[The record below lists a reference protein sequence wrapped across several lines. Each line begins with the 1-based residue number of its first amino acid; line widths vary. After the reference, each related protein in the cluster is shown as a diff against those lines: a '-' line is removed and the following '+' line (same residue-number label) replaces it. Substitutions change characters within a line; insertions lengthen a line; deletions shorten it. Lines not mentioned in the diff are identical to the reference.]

1 MRTGTS
7 VVAATWYCRGRR
19 FLARR
24 PAHTTYR
31 HKYFKPPGKGRGAG
45 EGSKRRRERGV
56 FISLT
61 IYERMKRRRAH
72 EKMHVRDAAVDPEH
86 PFYRSARFGTKRKRR
101 TPRAHVA
108 KDTRRCCTHMS
119 RVCLYTRVES
129 AGPPTPRSGLA
140 RARDSRY
147 PDGRGTMWRDVVQNT
162 RPARRF
168 SGRAALF
175 ITTAAGAQAATLC
188 RHGRSRSQNPRD
200 TAGQISF
207 YYTCGVSA
215 VG

>member
-1 MRTGTS
+1 MER
-7 VVAATWYCRGRR
+7 ARGGG
-19 FLARR
+19 
-24 PAHTTYR
+24 H
-31 HKYFKPPGKGRGAG
+31 G
-45 EGSKRRRERGV
+45 GV

-72 EKMHVRDAAVDPEH
+72 EKMHTRGVAVDPEH
-86 PFYRSARFGTKRKRR
+86 PFYRSACFGTERKRR
-101 TPRAHVA
+101 TPPALVRGRYTEVLQTCLVCVCISELRA
-108 KDTRRCCTHMS
+108 R
-119 RVCLYTRVES
+119 
-129 AGPPTPRSGLA
+129 GPRLGSVRLRARA

-147 PDGRGTMWRDVVQNT
+147 PDGRGTMWRDAVQNT